1 MKLKEN
7 FALRQVAGNWVVI
20 PLMDRSL
27 DFTGI
32 LNLNDSG
39 AMLWKCLEKG
49 ADVNALADALTA
61 EYDVARSVAMAD
73 AEEFLQ
79 KLIQAGCVEE

>member
-1 MKLKEN
+1 MKLKNN
-7 FALRQVAGNWVVI
+7 FALRQVAGSWVVI

-32 LNLNDSG
+32 LTLNDSG

-49 ADVNALADALTA
+49 ADLNALADALTA
-61 EYDVARSVAMAD
+61 EYNVTHDVAMAD

-79 KLIQAGCVEE
+79 KLNQADCIEK